1 MARRALVVD
10 DSKTMREMVRSVMD
24 SQGFDIVLAEDGQLG
39 LTASDDGVFDIV
51 ISDINMPN
59 MNGYEMIHELRQRPK
74 FRSTP
79 ILVLTT
85 EANAE
90 ARNRGKSV
98 GATGWLVKPFERE
111 SFIGVINRVCR

>member
-1 MARRALVVD
+1 MVKRALVVD
-10 DSKTMREMVRSVMD
+10 DSKTMRGMVSAVLD

-39 LTASDDGVFDIV
+39 LDASDDGQYDLV

-59 MNGYEMIHELRQRPK
+59 MNGYEMIQALRQRPK

-90 ARNRGKSV
+90 ARNRRKAA

-111 SFIGVINRVCR
+111 SFIGVVNRVCR